1 MKREDFAELPY
12 FLKKFLTYLEVVKN
26 KSSLTVLEYA
36 SDLRT
41 FLRYMKVN
49 HGLVDKNTKFEEI
62 DISDIDE
69 KFLNNITLNDGYEF
83 LLYCKNERNNDATAR
98 ARKVTSLKSF
108 FKYLDS
114 RENVIKENPFREL
127 EAPKLKKSLPKYLS
141 LEQSRMLLNCVYNDS
156 NPNKERDFCILTLF
170 LNCGLRLAEL
180 VGLNLNHIHDDN
192 SMTMTVTGKGNKER
206 IVYLNAACIAALNNY
221 LKVRPVDGVKD
232 REALF
237 ISRNKQRISRRT
249 VQGIVENA
257 LDKSGLSDLGYST
270 HKLRHTAA
278 TLMYQYGDV
287 DVLLLKEIL
296 GHENLSTTQIYTHVA
311 DDQLR
316 KAVNLNPLNSQTM
329 DENDD

>member
-12 FLKKFLTYLEVVKN
+12 LLKKFLTYLEVVKN

-41 FLRYMKVN
+41 FLRYMKVS
-49 HGLVDKNTKFEEI
+49 HGLVDRNTKFEEI

-69 KFLNNITLNDGYEF
+69 AFLNSINLNDGYEF

-141 LEQSRMLLNCVYNDS
+141 LDQSRMLLNCVYNDS

-192 SMTMTVTGKGNKER
+192 SMTVTGKGNKER
-206 IVYLNAACIAALNNY
+206 IVYLNTACIAALNNY
-221 LKVRPVDGVKD
+221 LKVRPVDSVKD

-257 LDKSGLSDLGYST
+257 LDKSGLADLGYST

-316 KAVNLNPLNSQTM
+316 KAVNLNPLNTQTI
-329 DENDD
+329 DETDD

>member
-62 DISDIDE
+62 NISDIDE

-180 VGLNLNHIHDDN
+180 VGLNLNDIHDDN
-192 SMTMTVTGKGNKER
+192 SMTVTGKGNKER

-329 DENDD
+329 DENND

>member
-1 MKREDFAELPY
+1 MKREDFATLPQ
-12 FLKKFLTYLEVVKN
+12 LLRSFLTYLEVVRN

-41 FLRYMKVN
+41 FLRYMKIT
-49 HGLVDKNTKFEEI
+49 HKLVDKDVKFDEI
-62 DISDIDE
+62 DISDIDA
-69 KFLNNITLNDGYEF
+69 KFLDEVTLNDGYEF

-114 RENVIKENPFREL
+114 REKAIRENPFREL
-127 EAPKLKKSLPKYLS
+127 EAPKLKKTLPKYLS
-141 LEQSRMLLNCVYNDS
+141 LEQSRVLLNCVYNDS

-180 VGLNLNHIHDDN
+180 VGLDLKHIHDDN
-192 SMTMTVTGKGNKER
+192 SMTVTGKGNKER
-206 IVYLNAACIAALNNY
+206 IVYLNSACIAALNNY

-249 VQGIVENA
+249 VQNIVENA
-257 LDKSGLSDLGYST
+257 LQKSGLADLGFST

-316 KAVNLNPLNSQTM
+316 NAVNLNPLNTAVSD
-329 DENDD
+329 DED

>member
-1 MKREDFAELPY
+1 MKREDFVDLPY
-12 FLKKFLTYLEVVKN
+12 LLKKFLTYLEVVKN
-26 KSSLTVLEYA
+26 KSTLTVLEYA

-41 FLRYMKVN
+41 FLRFMKIS
-49 HGLVDKNTKFEEI
+49 HKLVDKNVKFEDI

-69 KFLNNITLNDGYEF
+69 KFLNEITLNDGYEF
-83 LLYCKNERNNDATAR
+83 LLYCKNVRNNDSTAR

-127 EAPKLKKSLPKYLS
+127 EAPKLKKTLPKYLS

-192 SMTMTVTGKGNKER
+192 SMTVTGKGNKER
-206 IVYLNAACIAALNNY
+206 TVYLNASCIAALNNY

-232 REALF
+232 RDALF
-237 ISRNKQRISRRT
+237 ISRNKQRLSRRS
-249 VQGIVENA
+249 VQSIVENA
-257 LDKSGLSDLGYST
+257 LEKSGLANLGYST

-278 TLMYQYGDV
+278 TLMYQHGDV

-311 DDQLR
+311 DEQLR
-316 KAVNLNPLNSQTM
+316 QAVNLNPLNTQTI
-329 DENDD
+329 DAED

>member
-1 MKREDFAELPY
+1 MKREDFADLPY
-12 FLKKFLTYLEVVKN
+12 LLKKFLTYLEVVKN

-41 FLRYMKVN
+41 FFRFMKISRKAV
-49 HGLVDKNTKFEEI
+49 GKEVKFEDI

-69 KFLNNITLNDGYEF
+69 NFLNEITLNDGYEF
-83 LLYCKNERNNDATAR
+83 LLYCKNERNNDSTAR
-98 ARKVTSLKSF
+98 ARKVTSIKSF

-114 RENVIKENPFREL
+114 RENVINENPFREL
-127 EAPKLKKSLPKYLS
+127 EAPKLKKTLPKYLS

-180 VGLNLNHIHDDN
+180 VGLNLNNIHDDK
-192 SMTMTVTGKGNKER
+192 SMTVTGKGNKER
-206 IVYLNAACIAALNNY
+206 TVYLNSSCIAALNNY

-232 REALF
+232 RDALF
-237 ISRNKQRISRRT
+237 ISRNKQRLSRRS
-249 VQGIVENA
+249 VQSIVETA
-257 LDKSGLSDLGYST
+257 LDKSGLANLGYST

-278 TLMYQYGDV
+278 TLMYQHGDV

-311 DDQLR
+311 DEQLR
-316 KAVNLNPLNSQTM
+316 EAINLNPLNTQAFDT
-329 DENDD
+329 EN

>member
-180 VGLNLNHIHDDN
+180 VGLNINHIHDDN
-192 SMTMTVTGKGNKER
+192 SMTVTGKGNKER
-206 IVYLNAACIAALNNY
+206 IVYLNTACIAALNNY

-316 KAVNLNPLNSQTM
+316 KAVNLNPLNSQTI
-329 DENDD
+329 DETED

>member
-1 MKREDFAELPY
+1 MKREDFIELPY
-12 FLKKFLTYLEVVKN
+12 LLKKFLTYLEVVKN
-26 KSSLTVLEYA
+26 KSTLTVLEYA

-41 FLRYMKVN
+41 FLRYMKIS
-49 HGLVDKNTKFEEI
+49 HGLVEKNTKFEEI

-69 KFLNNITLNDGYEF
+69 VFLNSINLNDGYEF
-83 LLYCKNERNNDATAR
+83 LLYCKNERNNDSTAR

-180 VGLNLNHIHDDN
+180 VGLNINHIHDDN
-192 SMTMTVTGKGNKER
+192 SMTVTGKGNKER
-206 IVYLNAACIAALNNY
+206 VVYLNSACIAALNNY
-221 LKVRPVDGVKD
+221 LKVRPVDGLKD
-232 REALF
+232 RDALF

-257 LDKSGLSDLGYST
+257 LNKSGLSDLGYST

-316 KAVNLNPLNSQTM
+316 KAVNLNPLNTQSI
-329 DENDD
+329 DETDD

>member
-1 MKREDFAELPY
+1 MKREDFADLPY
-12 FLKKFLTYLEVVKN
+12 LLKKFLTYLEVVKN

-41 FLRYMKVN
+41 FFRFMKISRKAV
-49 HGLVDKNTKFEEI
+49 GKDVKFEDI

-69 KFLNNITLNDGYEF
+69 NFLNEITLNDGYEF
-83 LLYCKNERNNDATAR
+83 LLYCKNERNNDSTAR
-98 ARKVTSLKSF
+98 ARKVTSIKSF

-127 EAPKLKKSLPKYLS
+127 EAPKLKKTLPKYLS

-180 VGLNLNHIHDDN
+180 VGLNLNNIHDDK
-192 SMTMTVTGKGNKER
+192 SMTVTGKGNKER
-206 IVYLNAACIAALNNY
+206 TVYLNSSCIAALNNY

-232 REALF
+232 RDALF
-237 ISRNKQRISRRT
+237 ISRNKQRLSRRS
-249 VQGIVENA
+249 VQSIVENA
-257 LDKSGLSDLGYST
+257 LDKSGLANLGYST

-278 TLMYQYGDV
+278 TLMYQHGDV

-311 DDQLR
+311 DEQLR
-316 KAVNLNPLNSQTM
+316 EAINLNPLNTQTF
-329 DENDD
+329 DTEN

>member
-1 MKREDFAELPY
+1 MKREDFVALPQ
-12 FLKKFLTYLEVVKN
+12 LLRSFLTYLEVVRN

-41 FLRYMKVN
+41 FLRYMKVS
-49 HGLVDKNTKFEEI
+49 HKLVDKNEKFDEI
-62 DISDIDE
+62 DISDIDAD
-69 KFLNNITLNDGYEF
+69 FLDKITLNDGYEF

-114 RENVIKENPFREL
+114 REKVIRENPFREL
-127 EAPKLKKSLPKYLS
+127 EAPKLKKTLPKYLS
-141 LEQSRMLLNCVYNDS
+141 LEQSRVLLNCVYNDS

-180 VGLNLNHIHDDN
+180 VGLNLRHIHDDN
-192 SMTMTVTGKGNKER
+192 SMTVTGKGNKER
-206 IVYLNAACIAALNNY
+206 VVYLNSACIAALNNY

-232 REALF
+232 RDALF

-249 VQGIVENA
+249 VQNIVENA
-257 LDKSGLSDLGYST
+257 LQKSGLSDLGFST

-316 KAVNLNPLNSQTM
+316 NAVNLNPLNTVTDS
-329 DENDD
+329 DAD

>member
-1 MKREDFAELPY
+1 MKREDFNDLPY
-12 FLKKFLTYLEVVKN
+12 LLKKFLTYLEVVKN
-26 KSSLTVLEYA
+26 KSGLTVLEYA

-41 FLRYMKVN
+41 FLRFMKIS
-49 HGLVDKNTKFEEI
+49 HHLVDNNTKFEEI
-62 DISDIDE
+62 NISDIDE
-69 KFLNNITLNDGYEF
+69 NFLNEITLNDGYEF
-83 LLYCKNERNNDATAR
+83 LLYCKNERDNDSTAR

-127 EAPKLKKSLPKYLS
+127 EAPKLKKTLPKYLS

-180 VGLNLNHIHDDN
+180 VGLNLNNIHDDN
-192 SMTMTVTGKGNKER
+192 SMTVTGKGNKER
-206 IVYLNAACIAALNNY
+206 IVYLNSSCIAALNNY

-232 REALF
+232 RDALF
-237 ISRNKQRISRRT
+237 ISRNKQRLSRRS
-249 VQGIVENA
+249 VQLIVENA
-257 LDKSGLSDLGYST
+257 LDKSGLSNLGFST

-278 TLMYQYGDV
+278 TLMYQHGDV

-296 GHENLSTTQIYTHVA
+296 GHVNLSTTQIYTHVA
-311 DDQLR
+311 DEQLR
-316 KAVNLNPLNSQTM
+316 QAVNLNPLNTQTV
-329 DENDD
+329 DSND

>member
-1 MKREDFAELPY
+1 MKREDFVTLPQ
-12 FLKKFLTYLEVVKN
+12 LLRSFLTYLEVVRN

-41 FLRYMKVN
+41 FLRYMKIT
-49 HGLVDKNTKFEEI
+49 HKLVDKSVQFDEI
-62 DISDIDE
+62 DISDIDA
-69 KFLNNITLNDGYEF
+69 KFLDEITLNDGYEF

-108 FKYLDS
+108 FKYLDT
-114 RENVIKENPFREL
+114 REKVIKENPFREL
-127 EAPKLKKSLPKYLS
+127 EAPKLKKTLPKYLS
-141 LEQSRMLLNCVYNDS
+141 LEQSRVLLNCVYNDS

-180 VGLNLNHIHDDN
+180 VGLDLRHIHDDN
-192 SMTMTVTGKGNKER
+192 SMTVTGKGNKER
-206 IVYLNAACIAALNNY
+206 IVYLNSACIAALNNY

-249 VQGIVENA
+249 VQNIVENA
-257 LDKSGLSDLGYST
+257 LQKSGLADLGFST

-278 TLMYQYGDV
+278 TLMYRYGDV

-316 KAVNLNPLNSQTM
+316 NAVNLNPLNTVVTD
-329 DENDD
+329 DED

>member
-1 MKREDFAELPY
+1 MKREDFVELPY
-12 FLKKFLTYLEVVKN
+12 LLKKFLTYLEVVKN

-41 FLRYMKVN
+41 FLRYMKVS
-49 HGLVDKNTKFEEI
+49 HGLVDKNIKFEEI
-62 DISDIDE
+62 DISDIE
-69 KFLNNITLNDGYEF
+69 ETFLNKINLNDGYEF
-83 LLYCKNERNNDATAR
+83 LLYCKNERNNDSTAR

-192 SMTMTVTGKGNKER
+192 SMTVTGKGNKER
-206 IVYLNAACIAALNNY
+206 IVYLNTACIAALNNY

-257 LDKSGLSDLGYST
+257 LNKSGLADLGYST

-316 KAVNLNPLNSQTM
+316 KAVNLNPLNTQTIG
-329 DENDD
+329 ESDD

>member
-1 MKREDFAELPY
+1 MKREDFVTLPQ
-12 FLKKFLTYLEVVKN
+12 LLRSFLTYLEVVRN

-41 FLRYMKVN
+41 FLRYMKIT
-49 HGLVDKNTKFEEI
+49 HKLVDKSVQFDEI
-62 DISDIDE
+62 DISDIDA
-69 KFLNNITLNDGYEF
+69 KFLDEITLNDGYEF

-108 FKYLDS
+108 FKYLDT
-114 RENVIKENPFREL
+114 REKVIKENPFREL
-127 EAPKLKKSLPKYLS
+127 EAPKLKKTLPKYLS
-141 LEQSRMLLNCVYNDS
+141 LEQSRVLLNCVYNDS

-180 VGLNLNHIHDDN
+180 VGLDLRHIHDDN
-192 SMTMTVTGKGNKER
+192 SMTVTGKGNKER
-206 IVYLNAACIAALNNY
+206 IVYLNSACIAALNNY
-221 LKVRPVDGVKD
+221 LKVRPIDGVKD

-249 VQGIVENA
+249 VQNIVENA
-257 LDKSGLSDLGYST
+257 LQKSGLADLGFST

-278 TLMYQYGDV
+278 TLMYRYGDV

-316 KAVNLNPLNSQTM
+316 NAVNLNPLNTVVTD
-329 DENDD
+329 DED

>member
-1 MKREDFAELPY
+1 MKREDFATLPQ
-12 FLKKFLTYLEVVKN
+12 LLRSFLTYLEVVRN

-41 FLRYMKVN
+41 FLRYMKITHKLVN
-49 HGLVDKNTKFEEI
+49 KDTKFDEI
-62 DISDIDE
+62 DISDIDA
-69 KFLNNITLNDGYEF
+69 KFLDEVTLNDGYEF

-114 RENVIKENPFREL
+114 REKAIRENPFREL
-127 EAPKLKKSLPKYLS
+127 EAPKLKKTLPKYLS
-141 LEQSRMLLNCVYNDS
+141 LEQSRVLLNCVYNDS

-180 VGLNLNHIHDDN
+180 VGLDLKHIHDDN
-192 SMTMTVTGKGNKER
+192 SMTVTGKGNKER
-206 IVYLNAACIAALNNY
+206 IVYLNSACIAALNNY

-249 VQGIVENA
+249 VQNIVENA
-257 LDKSGLSDLGYST
+257 LQKSGLADLGFST

-316 KAVNLNPLNSQTM
+316 NAVNLNPLNTAVSD
-329 DENDD
+329 DED

>member
-1 MKREDFAELPY
+1 MKREDFADLPY
-12 FLKKFLTYLEVVKN
+12 LLKKFLTYLEVVRN
-26 KSSLTVLEYA
+26 KSTLTVLEYA
-36 SDLRT
+36 SDLRI
-41 FLRYMKVN
+41 FLRFMKQN
-49 HGLVDKNTKFEEI
+49 RKLVDKNTEFEEI

-69 KFLNNITLNDGYEF
+69 KFLNSITLNDGYEF
-83 LLYCKNERNNDATAR
+83 LLYCKNERHNDSTAR
-98 ARKVTSLKSF
+98 ARKVTSLRSF

-114 RENVIKENPFREL
+114 RENAIKENPFREL
-127 EAPKLKKSLPKYLS
+127 EAPKLKKTLPKYLT

-180 VGLNLNHIHDDN
+180 VGLNLSDIHGDN
-192 SMTMTVTGKGNKER
+192 SMTVAGKGDKER
-206 IVYLNAACIAALNNY
+206 KVYLNSSCMLAINNY

-237 ISRNKQRISRRT
+237 ISRNKQRISRRS
-249 VQGIVENA
+249 VQSIVENA
-257 LDKSGLSDLGYST
+257 LEKSGLSDLGFST

-311 DDQLR
+311 DEQLR
-316 KAVNLNPLNSQTM
+316 DAVKLNPLNNNVV
-329 DENDD
+329 DED

>member
-1 MKREDFAELPY
+1 MKREDFVTLPQ
-12 FLKKFLTYLEVVKN
+12 LLRSFLTYLEVVRN

-41 FLRYMKVN
+41 FLRYMKIT
-49 HGLVDKNTKFEEI
+49 HKLVDKSVQFDEI
-62 DISDIDE
+62 DISDIDA
-69 KFLNNITLNDGYEF
+69 KFLDEITLNDGYEF

-108 FKYLDS
+108 FKYLDT
-114 RENVIKENPFREL
+114 REKVIKENPFREL
-127 EAPKLKKSLPKYLS
+127 EAPKLKKTLPKYLS
-141 LEQSRMLLNCVYNDS
+141 LEQSRVLLNCVYNDS

-180 VGLNLNHIHDDN
+180 VGLDLRHIHDDN
-192 SMTMTVTGKGNKER
+192 SMTVTGKGNKER
-206 IVYLNAACIAALNNY
+206 IVYLNSACIAALHNY

-249 VQGIVENA
+249 VQNIVENA
-257 LDKSGLSDLGYST
+257 LQKSGLADLGFST

-278 TLMYQYGDV
+278 TLMYRYGDV

-316 KAVNLNPLNSQTM
+316 NAVNLNPLNTAVTD
-329 DENDD
+329 DED

>member
-12 FLKKFLTYLEVVKN
+12 LLKKFLTYLEVVKN

-41 FLRYMKVN
+41 FLRYMKVS
-49 HGLVDKNTKFEEI
+49 HGLINKNTKFEEI

-69 KFLNNITLNDGYEF
+69 AFLNSINLNDGYEF

-141 LEQSRMLLNCVYNDS
+141 LDQSRMLLNCVYNDS

-192 SMTMTVTGKGNKER
+192 SMTVTGKGNKER
-206 IVYLNAACIAALNNY
+206 IVYLNTACIAALNNY

-257 LDKSGLSDLGYST
+257 LDKSGLADLGYST

-316 KAVNLNPLNSQTM
+316 KAVNLNPLNTQTV
-329 DENDD
+329 DETDD

>member
-1 MKREDFAELPY
+1 MKREDFNDLPY
-12 FLKKFLTYLEVVKN
+12 LLKKFLTYLEVVKN
-26 KSSLTVLEYA
+26 KSGLTVLEYA

-41 FLRYMKVN
+41 FLRFMKIS
-49 HGLVDKNTKFEEI
+49 HHLVDNNTKFEEI
-62 DISDIDE
+62 NISDIDE
-69 KFLNNITLNDGYEF
+69 NFLNEITLNDGYEF
-83 LLYCKNERNNDATAR
+83 LLYCKNERDNDSTAR

-127 EAPKLKKSLPKYLS
+127 EAPKLKKTLPKYLS
-141 LEQSRMLLNCVYNDS
+141 LEQSRMLLNCVYNDT

-180 VGLNLNHIHDDN
+180 VGLNLNNIHDDN
-192 SMTMTVTGKGNKER
+192 SMTVTGKGNKER
-206 IVYLNAACIAALNNY
+206 IVYLNSSCIAALNNY

-232 REALF
+232 RDALF
-237 ISRNKQRISRRT
+237 ISRNKQRLSRRS
-249 VQGIVENA
+249 VQLIVENA
-257 LDKSGLSDLGYST
+257 LNKSGLSNLGFST

-278 TLMYQYGDV
+278 TLMYQHGDV

-311 DDQLR
+311 DEQLR
-316 KAVNLNPLNSQTM
+316 QAVNLNPLNTQIIDS
-329 DENDD
+329 ND